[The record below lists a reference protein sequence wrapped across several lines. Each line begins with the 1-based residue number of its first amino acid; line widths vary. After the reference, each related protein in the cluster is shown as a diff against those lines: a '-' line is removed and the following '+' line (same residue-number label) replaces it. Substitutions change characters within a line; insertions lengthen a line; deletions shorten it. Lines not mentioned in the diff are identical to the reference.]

1 MCCFARRSIV
11 LALPLVFL
19 LGCLLFTTQSG
30 KYTPFSLISPPL
42 KAAPIS
48 HTLPEAR
55 FNGVKRQ
62 VITATVTGGGA
73 SCNGA
78 PVAVVVTIT
87 GGLEPYDVTLTN
99 GGGSMSGNSP
109 LTFLVNPAVTTT
121 YTVQDG
127 NDANGRSYMV
137 VGSATVTVGA
147 ANEPTVAQAG
157 PNQGLCS
164 PGPVT
169 LAANVPTVG
178 SGSWSIVSGPDTSL
192 LQFGDVTLNTSTFTA
207 TSTGVYVLRWT
218 ITNGSCGTSTDDVQV
233 TILNGC
239 NSALLVADTNNHRI
253 QRFDG
258 SDWFLVG
265 PGTMGSAPGQF
276 RLPEAV
282 TADISGQTIYVADT
296 GNNRIQWSTDGGANW
311 MIFATLGSGLNQ
323 VRSPQGVALDLDG
336 NLYVSDTG
344 NGRVLRF
351 ENGLPGLAIVI
362 ASTGTGS
369 GQVGSPRGLVVA
381 PDFRLFVADEINSR
395 IVRIVNAN
403 TVLTS
408 TSGTVLASKG
418 VGLNKV
424 QNPQGVT
431 IDPTTGTLY
440 IADTGNSRILR
451 FPNASPNNAS
461 ALALI
466 GSALGQVNRAEGITI
481 CFFNTGPFTEGAFL
495 VVGDTFNNRIQ
506 GRFIPTGAWSLV
518 GSPNNVGSAIGQ
530 FRNPSKIW

>member
-1 MCCFARRSIV
+1 MSSPSKRPILFVISA
-11 LALPLVFL
+11 VFL
-19 LGCLLFTTQSG
+19 FGCVLFADRSG
-30 KYTPFSLISPPL
+30 KLSSLILMPSDI
-42 KAAPIS
+42 KAATIS
-48 HTLPEAR
+48 ITSPDPTLSR
-55 FNGVKRQ
+55 VKRQ

-73 SCNGA
+73 PCNGA

-99 GGGSMSGNSP
+99 GGGFMSGNSP

-127 NDANGRSYMV
+127 NDSNGRPYMV
-137 VGSATVTVGA
+137 VGSATVTVGGA
-147 ANEPTVAQAG
+147 TEPTPAQAG

-169 LAANVPTVG
+169 LAANLPTAG

-192 LQFGDVTLNTSTFTA
+192 LQFGNVNLNTTMFTPM
-207 TSTGVYVLRWT
+207 SVGVYTLRWT
-218 ITNGSCGTSTDDVQV
+218 ITNGACGSSTDDVQI

-239 NSALLVADTNNHRI
+239 SSTLLVADTNNNRI

-265 PGTMGSAPGQF
+265 PGTVGSGPGQF
-276 RLPEAV
+276 RTPEAV
-282 TADISGQTIYVADT
+282 TADISGQNIYVADT

-311 MIFATLGSGLNQ
+311 MIFATLGSGSNQ
-323 VRSPQGVALDLDG
+323 VRSPQGLALDLDG

-351 ENGLPGLAIVI
+351 DGGLPGLAVVI
-362 ASTGTGS
+362 ASNGIGS

-381 PDFRLFVADEINSR
+381 PDFRLFVADETNSR
-395 IVRIVNAN
+395 ILRIVNAN

-408 TSGTVLASKG
+408 TSGTIVASKG

-440 IADTGNSRILR
+440 VADTGNSRVLR
-451 FPNASPNNAS
+451 FPNATSNNSS
-461 ALALI
+461 ALALN
-466 GSALGQVNRAEGITI
+466 GLLLGQVNRAEGVTV
-481 CFFNTGPFTEGAFL
+481 CFFNTGSFAGGAFL

-506 GRFIPTGAWSLV
+506 GRFIPTGGWSLV
-518 GSPNNVGSAIGQ
+518 GSPNNVGSTIGQ